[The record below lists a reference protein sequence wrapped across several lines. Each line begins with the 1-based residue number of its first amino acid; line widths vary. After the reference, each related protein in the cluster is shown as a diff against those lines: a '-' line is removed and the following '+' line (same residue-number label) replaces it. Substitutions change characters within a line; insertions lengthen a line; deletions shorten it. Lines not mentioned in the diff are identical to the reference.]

1 MLANACFVNS
11 GQENPFYSKDMIQL
25 KNSSYKTYGINDE
38 KLFLK
43 SKEAKLNLQQQEI
56 YLLGDVIGQ
65 FSFDEEN
72 FRIKTE
78 NLTGNLLNNTFF
90 SKERVIFE
98 TSDIKITSFGM
109 QILQNKTEGVK
120 IIFSNANFNKINSKS
135 KLHEG
140 KANKIELFPSKDLIF
155 MQGEAEFLEN
165 NMKIISEEIYYDLSE
180 ERITKSV
187 KAKIINL

>member
-1 MLANACFVNS
+1 
-11 GQENPFYSKDMIQL
+11 MIQL
-25 KNSSYKTYGINDE
+25 KNSSYETHGINDE

-43 SKEAKLNLQQQEI
+43 SKEAKLNLKQQEI
-56 YLLGDVIGQ
+56 YLLGDVVGQ

-72 FRIKTE
+72 FRIMTE

-98 TSDIKITSFGM
+98 TRDIKITSFGM

-120 IIFSNANFNKINSKS
+120 VIFSNAKFNKINSKS

>member
-25 KNSSYKTYGINDE
+25 KNSSYETHGINDE

-43 SKEAKLNLQQQEI
+43 SKEAKLNLKQHEI
-56 YLLGDVIGQ
+56 FLLGDVIGQ

-90 SKERVIFE
+90 SKDSIRFIMIFSE
-98 TSDIKITSFGM
+98 LYQEILLISLSYLTKTSF
-109 QILQNKTEGVK
+109 
-120 IIFSNANFNKINSKS
+120 S
-135 KLHEG
+135 
-140 KANKIELFPSKDLIF
+140 LFKK
-155 MQGEAEFLEN
+155 E
-165 NMKIISEEIYYDLSE
+165 
-180 ERITKSV
+180 
-187 KAKIINL
+187 